1 MSSRVSTIY
10 SRIVSEKMVSTNT
23 SKISELNCF
32 QLVNSESVPYP
43 YSYVYTTILIV
54 ILLYAIPVNI
64 ILIVGTCK
72 TPAKFTT
79 SQKLFLL
86 QSVSDLLTTLITMPV
101 IIYVINF
108 GQKITCV
115 LSAIQVFTFCF
126 TPWTSGCII
135 SIMSLTRYIAL
146 STKELKNLLNRQ
158 PRSSTLLTL
167 LIGLFYATSV
177 SVWCTMSYYYK
188 LGILLALFFITSGT
202 IAMMLLITVLS
213 MNVRLVYLLRKNTN
227 KSNVKTTAYQL
238 KVTQTIF
245 KISVATGFCYAPII
259 LVWFFSAYFYLY
271 EFKHKVI
278 PMMLNSWSQIL
289 VFMNCGIG
297 PSIYVYSSSL
307 LKRLRNKTRE
317 IDDRSWKN
325 FRRSK

>member
-108 GQKITCV
+108 GQKIT
-115 LSAIQVFTFCF
+115 
-126 TPWTSGCII
+126 
-135 SIMSLTRYIAL
+135 
-146 STKELKNLLNRQ
+146 
-158 PRSSTLLTL
+158 
-167 LIGLFYATSV
+167 LFYTLDK
-177 SVWCTMSYYYK
+177 WLYYIY
-188 LGILLALFFITSGT
+188 
-202 IAMMLLITVLS
+202 
-213 MNVRLVYLLRKNTN
+213 
-227 KSNVKTTAYQL
+227 
-238 KVTQTIF
+238 
-245 KISVATGFCYAPII
+245 
-259 LVWFFSAYFYLY
+259 Y
-271 EFKHKVI
+271 EFDK
-278 PMMLNSWSQIL
+278 
-289 VFMNCGIG
+289 
-297 PSIYVYSSSL
+297 IYCIVYKGTKKL
-307 LKRLRNKTRE
+307 IK
-317 IDDRSWKN
+317 
-325 FRRSK
+325 